1 MCDYHWCNASST
13 ALRTLLVGGNANN
26 GSNSRLS
33 SFDSG
38 YGVGLAGFA
47 VGFRSLTRM
56 N

>member
-13 ALRTLLVGGNANN
+13 ALRTLRVGGHAFN
-26 GSNSRLS
+26 GSSSGLG